1 MANIAATEHK
11 IIILFFFIGLINK
24 VLILFSNAKCHF
36 YDIDVANIQHIL
48 FPSKLFCIYLHIC
61 CDTGTFTRQ
70 IPKISLIS
78 VACPYLNLN
87 NRKSSMD
94 KSLRFVHA
102 AFFNQLRKVINIHLR

>member
-1 MANIAATEHK
+1 MTLMLQTYNIFCFHPN
-11 IIILFFFIGLINK
+11 FFVFICI
-24 VLILFSNAKCHF
+24 F
-36 YDIDVANIQHIL
+36 VA
-48 FPSKLFCIYLHIC
+48 
-61 CDTGTFTRQ
+61 TGTFTRQ

-102 AFFNQLRKVINIHLR
+102 AFFISYAK